1 MQFSEIQAAVN
12 DDLETS
18 HFTNWTAV
26 LTKRWINRALRW
38 ACEGQVVLP
47 QATGILPLTVS
58 HDFSFLT
65 NEVQASTIDEQRKY
79 DLPDGSSADIWEWRK
94 DKNIELIDASN
105 YRVPLR
111 KFHKRDIEDDPLFA
125 LLTGKGTPSHFCIEQ
140 FKLWLFCLPD
150 HSQNSDTAW
159 TINMEYYGYLP
170 TLTADED
177 SNVLTVKFPDLIE
190 SKAAALGFEWA
201 KDPAWEYFDKQA
213 NKRLLEM
220 ITNDQSTELGGIERG
235 MQPTAGAKIGA

>member
-18 HFTNWTAV
+18 HFTNWTAD
-26 LTKRWINRALRW
+26 LTKRWINRAVRW

-65 NEVQASTIDEQRKY
+65 NEVQAGTIDEQRKY
-79 DLPDGSSADIWEWRK
+79 DLPDGSTADIWEWRK

-150 HSQNSDTAW
+150 H
-159 TINMEYYGYLP
+159 
-170 TLTADED
+170 
-177 SNVLTVKFPDLIE
+177 
-190 SKAAALGFEWA
+190 EWA

-220 ITNDQSTELGGIERG
+220 ITNDQGTELGGIERG